1 MMSFAQTG
9 TSAVADYEP
18 PALNAAV
25 LLALEVS
32 DAEVVAELKKHTK
45 GAPRETYALGALRL

>member
-9 TSAVADYEP
+9 TSAAVADYEP
-18 PALNAAV
+18 PALNATV

-32 DAEVVAELKKHTK
+32 DAEVVAELKKHTE
-45 GAPRETYALGALRL
+45 GAAREG